1 MRGNP
6 DSNARTNDR
15 TMIEIRE
22 VSHRYAG
29 RDGAYW
35 ALRNVSLAI
44 ETGTFVSLLGPSGCG
59 KTTLLRIA
67 NGLIHPSRGEVAI
80 DGKRVTGPSADRAMV
95 FQEFNLLPWRTARS
109 NVEMPLE
116 VLGVPARWRR
126 EISAQRLGQVGLT
139 KFAGFYPHQLSGG
152 MKQRVGLARALAID
166 PSYLFMDEPFGALDP
181 QIREM
186 MQIELM
192 KLWDEDP
199 RPSAQAEKI
208 SVIAGLDPAIHLSR
222 KMDPRVKP
230 AGDAVQSEFNRA
242 SRKTVLFVTHSVDE
256 AVFLSD
262 RVIMMGTQPG
272 RVIADL
278 KIDLPRPRWID
289 DEALKRSPAF
299 IAYRNDI
306 WHMLKQQLNQTSD
319 THAPING
326 T

>member
-1 MRGNP
+1 
-6 DSNARTNDR
+6 
-15 TMIEIRE
+15 MIEIRE
-22 VSHRYAG
+22 VSHRYSG
-29 RDGAYW
+29 RDGAGEYW
-35 ALRNVSLAI
+35 ALRGVSLAI

-67 NGLIHPSRGEVAI
+67 NGLIHPARGEVAI

-116 VLGVPARWRR
+116 VLGYGARRR
-126 EISAQRLGQVGLT
+126 HEISAQRLGQVGLE

-192 KLWDEDP
+192 KIWDEDRIP
-199 RPSAQAEKI
+199 PLVPAKAEEI

-230 AGDAVQSEFNRA
+230 AGDDLRSDSIRL
-242 SRKTVLFVTHSVDE
+242 SHKTVLFVTHSVDE

-262 RVIMMGTQPG
+262 RVVMMGTQPG

-278 KIDLPRPRWID
+278 KIDLPRPRWVD

-306 WHMLKQQLNQTSD
+306 WHMLKQQLSQTSD
-319 THAPING
+319 IQAPMSG

>member
-1 MRGNP
+1 
-6 DSNARTNDR
+6 
-15 TMIEIRE
+15 MIEIRE

-29 RDGAYW
+29 RDGAGKFW
-35 ALRNVSLAI
+35 ALRGVSLAI
-44 ETGTFVSLLGPSGCG
+44 EGGTFVSLLGPSGCG

-67 NGLIHPSRGEVAI
+67 NGLIHPARGEVAI
-80 DGKRVTGPSADRAMV
+80 DGKRVSGPSADRAMV
-95 FQEFNLLPWRTARS
+95 FQEFNLLPWRTARR

-116 VLGVPARWRR
+116 VLGLGAQRRR
-126 EISAQRLGQVGLT
+126 EISAHRLRQVGLA

-192 KLWDEDP
+192 KLWDDESP
-199 RPSAQAEKI
+199 LPGPPPQAGEG
-208 SVIAGLDPAIHLSR
+208 VATR
-222 KMDPRVKP
+222 
-230 AGDAVQSEFNRA
+230 
-242 SRKTVLFVTHSVDE
+242 RKTVLFVTHSVDE

-262 RVIMMGTQPG
+262 RVILMGTQPG

-278 KIDLPRPRWID
+278 AIDLPRPRWVD

-306 WHMLKQQLNQTSD
+306 WHMLKQQLS
-319 THAPING
+319 ASGPSVA
-326 T
+326 

>member
-1 MRGNP
+1 
-6 DSNARTNDR
+6 
-15 TMIEIRE
+15 MIEIRDI
-22 VSHRYAG
+22 SHRYAG
-29 RDGAYW
+29 RDGAGGYW
-35 ALRNVSLAI
+35 ALRGVCLAI

-67 NGLIHPSRGEVAI
+67 NGLIRPARGEVFI

-95 FQEFNLLPWRTARS
+95 FQEFNLLPWRSARS

-116 VLGVPARWRR
+116 VLGLGARRR
-126 EISAQRLGQVGLT
+126 HEISARRLAQVGLE

-192 KLWDEDP
+192 KLWDEDRTP
-199 RPSAQAEKI
+199 LVPVKAATSAGGARAEPQTGK
-208 SVIAGLDPAIHLSR
+208 SKAAPH
-222 KMDPRVKP
+222 
-230 AGDAVQSEFNRA
+230 
-242 SRKTVLFVTHSVDE
+242 KTVLFVTHSVDE

-278 KIDLPRPRWID
+278 KIDLPRPRWVD

-306 WHMLKQQLNQTSD
+306 WHMLKQQLSQL
-319 THAPING
+319 PISG

>member
-1 MRGNP
+1 
-6 DSNARTNDR
+6 
-15 TMIEIRE
+15 MIEIRE

-29 RDGAYW
+29 RAGAYW

-44 ETGTFVSLLGPSGCG
+44 ESGTFVSLLGPSGCG

-67 NGLIHPSRGEVAI
+67 NGLIHPARGEVLI

-116 VLGVPARWRR
+116 VLGVGAVRRR
-126 EISAQRLGQVGLT
+126 EISAQRLSQVGLE

-192 KLWDEDP
+192 KLWDLDRAP
-199 RPSAQAEKI
+199 PIPADAGMSGGQLTAPQA
-208 SVIAGLDPAIHLSR
+208 G
-222 KMDPRVKP
+222 
-230 AGDAVQSEFNRA
+230 
-242 SRKTVLFVTHSVDE
+242 KTAAH
-256 AVFLSD
+256 
-262 RVIMMGTQPG
+262 
-272 RVIADL
+272 
-278 KIDLPRPRWID
+278 
-289 DEALKRSPAF
+289 
-299 IAYRNDI
+299 
-306 WHMLKQQLNQTSD
+306 
-319 THAPING
+319 
-326 T
+326 

>member
-1 MRGNP
+1 
-6 DSNARTNDR
+6 
-15 TMIEIRE
+15 MIEVRD
-22 VSHRYAG
+22 VSHRYAN
-29 RDGAYW
+29 RDGSGENW
-35 ALRNVSLAI
+35 ALRGISLSI

-59 KTTLLRIA
+59 KTTLLRIV
-67 NGLIHPSRGEVAI
+67 NGLVHPSHGEIVI

-95 FQEFNLLPWRTARS
+95 FQEFNLLPWRTARR

-116 VLGVPARWRR
+116 VLGIGARRR
-126 EISAQRLGQVGLT
+126 AEISAQRLAQVGLD

-192 KLWDEDP
+192 KLWDQEGAVQSSHEKSWGP
-199 RPSAQAEKI
+199 ASAGM
-208 SVIAGLDPAIHLSR
+208 SGGGDVIAGS
-222 KMDPRVKP
+222 
-230 AGDAVQSEFNRA
+230 Q
-242 SRKTVLFVTHSVDE
+242 KTVLFVTHSVDE

-262 RVIMMGTQPG
+262 RVVVLGTQPG

-278 KIDLPRPRWID
+278 KIDLPRPRWAD
-289 DEALKRSPAF
+289 DEALKRSAAF

-306 WHMLKQQLNQTSD
+306 WHMLKQQLNQSF
-319 THAPING
+319 APASG
-326 T
+326 A

>member
-1 MRGNP
+1 
-6 DSNARTNDR
+6 
-15 TMIEIRE
+15 MIEIRE
-22 VSHRYAG
+22 VSHRYTR
-29 RDGAYW
+29 RDGTGAYW
-35 ALRNVSLAI
+35 ALRGVSLAI

-67 NGLIHPSRGEVAI
+67 NGLVHPARGEVAI

-116 VLGVPARWRR
+116 VLGLGAQQRH
-126 EISAQRLGQVGLT
+126 EISARRLGKVGLT

-192 KLWDEDP
+192 KLWDLD
-199 RPSAQAEKI
+199 RPGVAPAAAPTPTGKSAE
-208 SVIAGLDPAIHLSR
+208 
-222 KMDPRVKP
+222 
-230 AGDAVQSEFNRA
+230 
-242 SRKTVLFVTHSVDE
+242 RKTVLFVTHSVDE

-262 RVIMMGTQPG
+262 RVVMMGTQPG

-278 KIDLPRPRWID
+278 KIDLPRPRWVD

-306 WHMLKQQLNQTSD
+306 WHMLKQQLSQTSD
-319 THAPING
+319 THAPMSG